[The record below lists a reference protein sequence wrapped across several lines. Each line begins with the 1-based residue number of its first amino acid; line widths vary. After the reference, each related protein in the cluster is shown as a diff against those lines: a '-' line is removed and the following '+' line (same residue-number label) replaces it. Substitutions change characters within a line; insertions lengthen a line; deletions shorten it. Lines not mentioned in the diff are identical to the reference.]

1 VSPRRIALLACA
13 LAAFAAACGGSPRPA
28 ATVDGT
34 DITQQDVVDEL
45 DAIRANPGYLQA
57 IEGQGATVLGEE
69 QGAFDSAFVAS
80 QLALRIQYA
89 IVSNEVERRDIAPDD
104 TCRTAARDSLV
115 QQLAG
120 LDPSGDGE
128 TVLGAFPEPYQDY
141 LVDREADVLVL
152 QGDLIEQPCLAD
164 TAVESYYEEHED
176 EFEQACSAHILLAT
190 RDEADDIVALLR
202 AGADFAALA
211 AERSTDTGSAVGGGT
226 LPCVLPGQL
235 IPELDAALFGQPV
248 GEIGDPVETG
258 FGFHVVRVDS
268 RRVAPLAEVREAVRQ
283 GLATEVQA
291 AFGDWFRDAIAA
303 ADVDVDPR
311 YGDWDPTNAEIL
323 RPGSGAATTSTTAGA
338 IP

>member
-1 VSPRRIALLACA
+1 MLACA
-13 LAAFAAACGGSPRPA
+13 AAALAAACGGSARPA

-34 DITQQDVVDEL
+34 DITQEDVVDEL

-57 IEGQGATVLGEE
+57 IEGQGTTVLGED
-69 QGAFDSAFVAS
+69 QGAFDSAFVAT

-89 IVSNEVERRDIAPDD
+89 IVSNEVERRDLAPDD
-104 TCRTAARDSLV
+104 TCRNAARDSLV

-120 LDPSGDGE
+120 FDPAGDGE
-128 TVLGAFPEPYQDY
+128 GVLGGFPEPYQDY
-141 LVDREADVLVL
+141 LIEREADVLVL
-152 QGDLIEQPCLAD
+152 QGDLVEQPCLAD

-176 EFEQACSAHILLAT
+176 EFEQACSAHILVAT
-190 RDEADDIVALLR
+190 REEADEVVALLR
-202 AGADFAALA
+202 AGADFATLA
-211 AERSTDTGSAVGGGT
+211 AERSTDTGSAVEGGT

-235 IPELDAALFGQPV
+235 IPELDAALYGQPV

-303 ADVDVDPR
+303 ADVEVDAR
-311 YGDWDPTNAEIL
+311 YGEWSADTAEIT
-323 RPGSGAATTSTTAGA
+323 RPGSGAATTTTIAGA
-338 IP
+338 TP